1 MNENELGRLLAVA
14 RERPLLEALTV
25 RKGKR
30 KGERYAC
37 VRPEVRA
44 RLETLG
50 RERALIY
57 KALVLTGLRK
67 GELASLTVAQLHLD
81 GPNPYASL
89 DAADEKNREGNDI
102 PLRDDSATD
111 LRGWLAD
118 KLRRLQGEAGE
129 LGGPVPVRLPP
140 DAPVFEVPERLVKIL
155 DRDLVLAGIARR
167 VQVGGKWKIDK
178 RNERGRT
185 IDVHAL
191 RITFG
196 TLLSKGGV
204 APRTA
209 QSAMRH
215 SDIKLTM
222 GVYTDPA
229 LLDVR
234 GALDALPSLPLS
246 VNLEAALRKAGA
258 TGTDGKATRAL
269 APTTDNQGQRVSSAD
284 TAGGGESPGTI
295 AASGRVDKRKG
306 PLTIP
311 VSGPCSR
318 GERLRTSDLLT
329 PFRGGRLGI
338 RKGKPRH
345 GLQIPHLPHFTHR
358 IPYNPQIPGSFLQ
371 FPAPIS
377 HAPLGR

>member
-30 KGERYAC
+30 KGECYAS
-37 VRPEVRA
+37 VQPEVRA
-44 RLETLG
+44 RLETPG

-67 GELASLTVAQLHLD
+67 GKLASLTVAQLHLD
-81 GPNPYASL
+81 GPNPCASL

-102 PLRDDSATD
+102 PLRDDLAAD
-111 LRGWLAD
+111 LWGWLAD
-118 KLRRLQGEAGE
+118 KLRRLQREAGG
-129 LGGPVPVRLPP
+129 LGGPVPPRPPP
-140 DAPVFEVPERLVKIL
+140 DAPVFEVPESLVKIL

-178 RNERGRT
+178 SDDRGRT

-191 RITFG
+191 RTTFG

-215 SDIKLTM
+215 ADIKLTM

-234 GALDALPSLPLS
+234 GALEALPSLPLS
-246 VNLEAALRKAGA
+246 VSPEAPPGKVRA
-258 TGTDGKATRAL
+258 TGTDGRATRAL
-269 APTTDNQGQRVSSAD
+269 APMLAPTPDNQGQRVSPAD
-284 TAGGGESPGTI
+284 RTLGEEGANAF
-295 AASGRVDKRKG
+295 AAKVTGDKGKG
-306 PLTIP
+306 SLSRDDSEP
-311 VSGPCSR
+311 SSR
-318 GERLRTSDLLT
+318 GERIRTSDLLN
-329 PFRGGRLGI
+329 PILWAEAAPSR
-338 RKGKPRH
+338 
-345 GLQIPHLPHFTHR
+345 R
-358 IPYNPQIPGSFLQ
+358 ISQMQAF
-371 FPAPIS
+371 
-377 HAPLGR
+377 